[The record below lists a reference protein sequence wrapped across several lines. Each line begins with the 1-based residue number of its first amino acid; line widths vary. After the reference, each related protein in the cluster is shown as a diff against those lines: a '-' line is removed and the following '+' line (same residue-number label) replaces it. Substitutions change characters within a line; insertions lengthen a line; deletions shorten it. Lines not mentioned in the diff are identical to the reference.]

1 MHSQYF
7 ILITS
12 LKNNNSTKPGVVRS
26 SNLQH
31 YPRELEAIPNDSPGL
46 GITYRLNIRCSP
58 ELPGST
64 LDCLWT
70 APTGRP
76 LAISNST
83 SSKPVRVFFFFF
95 PLQNKFS
102 FLSPCFRKGHY
113 QPDRIPRCHLR
124 STLSLISYITSVLFF
139 SPQLGRS

>member
-46 GITYRLNIRCSP
+46 GTTYRLNIRCSP

-83 SSKPVRVFFFFF
+83 SSKPVRVFFF
-95 PLQNKFS
+95 
-102 FLSPCFRKGHY
+102 SPSKTNSLFYLLVSVKGTTNQTEHRGAICAL
-113 QPDRIPRCHLR
+113 PCPSSPTLR
-124 STLSLISYITSVLFF
+124 RFF